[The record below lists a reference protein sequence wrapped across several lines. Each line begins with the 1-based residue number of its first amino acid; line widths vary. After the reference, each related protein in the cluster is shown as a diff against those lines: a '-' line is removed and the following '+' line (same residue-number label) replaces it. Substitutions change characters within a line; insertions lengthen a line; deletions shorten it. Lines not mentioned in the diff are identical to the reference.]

1 MVAESIEVRWLSGVE
16 AAVGSLARSGDVSH
30 NSTMDNADRARIITE
45 ILNREYPDRKPLLHY
60 RNPFELLIA
69 VILSAQTT
77 DAGVNKVTPV
87 LFGRYPTPQLLAEAF
102 QREVEE
108 IIHPTGFFRVKAA
121 NIIRAAKALTDM
133 HNGQVPGTMEELT
146 ALPGVGRKTA
156 NVILY
161 HIFDQPA
168 IIVDTHFKRVSN
180 RLGFTAKK
188 DPEQI
193 EKQLLKEIPR
203 EIQSDFSMTINLHG
217 RKYCHPRKPE
227 CNECPIQD
235 YCPSAIL

>member
-1 MVAESIEVRWLSGVE
+1 MT
-16 AAVGSLARSGDVSH
+16 GDVPH
-30 NSTMDNADRARIITE
+30 NTSMKTAERARIITE
-45 ILNREYPDRKPLLHY
+45 ILNTEYPDRKPLLNF
-60 RNPFELLIA
+60 RNPYELLIA

-77 DAGVNKVTPV
+77 DAGVNKVTPI
-87 LFGRYPTPQLLAEAF
+87 LFDRYPSPGLLAEAL
-102 QREVEE
+102 QGEVED

-121 NIIRAAKALTDM
+121 NIIKTAKALSDQYE
-133 HNGQVPGTMEELT
+133 GEVPGTMEELT

-180 RLGFTAKK
+180 RLGFTSKK
-188 DPEQI
+188 DPQQI
-193 EKQLLKEIPR
+193 EREMLKKIPR
-203 EIQSDFSMTINLHG
+203 EIQSDFSMTLNLHG

-227 CNECPIQD
+227 CGSCPIQD
-235 YCPSAIL
+235 YCPSALL